1 MLKRTP
7 FYNKHIELGG
17 KIVPFA
23 GFEMPVYFGS
33 IVDEVL
39 AVRRNVGIFDV
50 SHMGEIEITGKD
62 RLKFTD
68 YITTN
73 SVASLGEFQVQYST
87 MLYPDGGI
95 VDDLLVY
102 NLPDKILLVVNAS
115 NTDKDYN
122 WILEN
127 KKWDV
132 EITNKSDDIFQ
143 IAIQGIHSE
152 EILSKIVD
160 INLKDMKYYWSGYF
174 SLSGKKM
181 LISRTGYTGED
192 GFEIYGDKDYGEMV
206 WDRIF
211 EIGKDYSL
219 KPIGLG
225 ARDTL
230 RLEMKYC
237 LYGNDIDNTT
247 NPLEAGLGWVVKFDK
262 DFIGKDAL
270 IKVKE
275 KGITR
280 KLVAIE
286 LEGKMIARKGYKIF
300 FEGNEIGFITSG
312 NWSPSIEKSIA
323 LGYVKT
329 EFSDIGKI
337 IDIEIKDTKVKGQIV
352 KPPFYKKGTHK

>member
-7 FYNKHIELGG
+7 FYNKHKELGA

-23 GFEMPVYFGS
+23 GFEMPVYYKS
-33 IVDEVL
+33 IVEEVL
-39 AVRRNVGIFDV
+39 AVRKNVGIFDV
-50 SHMGEIEITGKD
+50 SHMGEIEIRGKD
-62 RLKFTD
+62 RIKFTE

-73 SVASLGEFQVQYST
+73 LVSSLNEFQVQYST

-102 NLPDKILLVVNAS
+102 NLPDYVLLVVNAS
-115 NTDKDYN
+115 NTEKDYN

-132 EITNKSDDIFQ
+132 EIINKSDDIFQ
-143 IAIQGIHSE
+143 VAIQGPRSE
-152 EILSKIVD
+152 ELVQKFVD
-160 INLKDMKYYWSGYF
+160 IQLKDMKYYWSGF
-174 SLSGKKM
+174 FNSHNEKM

-192 GFEIYGDKDYGEMV
+192 GFEIYGNKDLAEYL
-206 WDRIF
+206 WNTIF
-211 EIGKDYSL
+211 EIGKDFDL
-219 KPIGLG
+219 QPAGLG

-237 LYGNDIDNTT
+237 LYGNDIDEKT

-262 DFIGKDAL
+262 DFIGKDSL
-270 IKVKE
+270 LKIKE
-275 KGITR
+275 GGIKR
-280 KLVAIE
+280 KLTCIE
-286 LEGKMIARKGYKIF
+286 LEGKMIARKGYNILCDGKNV
-300 FEGNEIGFITSG
+300 GVITSG

-323 LGYVKT
+323 MGYIDVNFA
-329 EFSDIGKI
+329 EIGKNV
-337 IDIEIKDTKVKGQIV
+337 DVEIKGNKVKGTIV

>member
-7 FYNKHIELGG
+7 LYNKHKELGA

-23 GFEMPVYFGS
+23 GFEMPVYYGS

-39 AVRRNVGIFDV
+39 AVRKNVGIFDV
-50 SHMGEIEITGKD
+50 SHMGEIEISGKD
-62 RLKFTD
+62 RFKFVD

-73 SVASLGEFQVQYST
+73 NLSSLKEFQVQYST

-115 NTDKDYN
+115 NTEKDFN

-132 EITNKSDDIFQ
+132 EINNKSDDIFQ
-143 IAIQGIHSE
+143 IAIQGQYSE
-152 EILSKIVD
+152 ETLNKIVD

-174 SLSGKKM
+174 NFYGEKL

-192 GFEIYGDKDYGEMV
+192 GFEIYGYKDFAEKFWDK
-206 WDRIF
+206 IF
-211 EIGKDYSL
+211 EVGKEYNL
-219 KPIGLG
+219 RPIGLG

-237 LYGNDIDNTT
+237 LYGNDIDKDT
-247 NPLEAGLGWVVKFDK
+247 NPLEAGIGWIVKFDK
-262 DFIGKDAL
+262 DFIGKEAL
-270 IKVKE
+270 LKIKE
-275 KGITR
+275 KGLKR

-286 LEGKMIARKGYKIF
+286 LEGKMIARKGYRIF
-300 FEGNEIGFITSG
+300 SKSSEVGFITSG

-323 LGYVKT
+323 LGYVNT
-329 EFSDIGKI
+329 EFSE
-337 IDIEIKDTKVKGQIV
+337 IDNILEIEIKDTRVKGKIV